1 MWQTSTGNRTL
12 QGAEARLV
20 ADAIDVMIDDL
31 DEYFVVPD
39 SPPPWQFGISVF
51 DNLSPSQQLAVL
63 HAVATHL
70 LVETEEPL
78 PLSATNEGAVGAIF
92 EEIRDQII
100 MEIETSRSEI
110 VESHSVA
117 DDMAADAAAFRRAS
131 DFARMT
137 PSWRQRVL
145 DAFAATQ
152 QGDDGDGDEWLDEWE
167 EDDLLPRSA
176 FDRDITRWEMLIES
190 LADAI
195 LWDRDYEMAESF
207 LDAAPDLARQRRE
220 LLGIDD
226 EYYIAIAPDPPAH
239 EIPRLLGWTRSIVR
253 RRPR

>member
-31 DEYFVVPD
+31 DEYFVAPD

-51 DNLSPSQQLAVL
+51 DNLNPPQQLAVL

-70 LVETEEPL
+70 LMETEESL

-100 MEIETSRSEI
+100 MEIETSREDMPSGDGFPGGLQSELR
-110 VESHSVA
+110 
-117 DDMAADAAAFRRAS
+117 AFQRAS
-131 DFARMT
+131 DWAAAP

-145 DAFAATQ
+145 EAFHMTLQSEGSEEALEAWQTGEIFPRCAA
-152 QGDDGDGDEWLDEWE
+152 
-167 EDDLLPRSA
+167 
-176 FDRDITRWEMLIES
+176 DREMARWEMVIES
-190 LADAI
+190 IADTI
-195 LWDRDYEMAESF
+195 LWDRDYEMSESF
-207 LDAAPDLARQRRE
+207 LDAAPELAKQRRE

-226 EYYIAIAPDPPAH
+226 EYYTAIAPDPTVDQ
-239 EIPRLLGWTRSIVR
+239 IPRLLGSTRAIVR